1 MDIKGFVV
9 SVLVGTVIMHAI
21 GYLVF
26 DVATTEFYA
35 ANAVG
40 TDLIRDSN
48 LQWSIALGNLSLATL
63 LALSISRSGTPTV
76 AGGMLTG
83 AVVGFLV
90 WCGADFIFYGY
101 EDRWN
106 FVLTITDP
114 MLAAI
119 QMAIAGAVIAATQ
132 ARIAGTSKAQA
143 AG

>member
-1 MDIKGFVV
+1 MDIKRFAV
-9 SVLVGTVIMHAI
+9 SVLIGAVTMHAI

-35 ANAVG
+35 ANAAG
-40 TDLIRDSN
+40 IDLTRESN

-63 LALSISRSGTPTV
+63 LALYIARSRTPTV
-76 AGGMLTG
+76 AAGMLTG

-101 EDRWN
+101 ENRWN

-132 ARIAGTSKAQA
+132 ARIAGTSKTQA
-143 AG
+143 AA